1 MRSISILDTTLR
13 DGEQTA
19 GVCFSP
25 EEKLLIAKSL
35 IEQGNLKRIEVCSCK
50 TSDADLQALSS
61 IMRWANDNE
70 YDDYIEVLSFV
81 DGQLSIDW
89 MQQSGCR
96 NINLLAKG
104 SKSHCQKQLKKTP
117 EQHRSDIAVTI
128 DYARQKNINVS
139 VYLEDWSRGV
149 QADDDYVSELLEFF
163 KMMDIGSIHLC
174 DTLGV
179 LDPVLTSKLVRQ
191 TLDDYPELKFEFHAH
206 NDYGLATANS
216 LAAAREGV
224 VGLHCT
230 LNGLGE
236 RAGNASLSEIIVGL
250 KDFNIAETSVSEN
263 SLPNLSRL
271 CASYSL
277 KPIPYNEPI
286 TGEHVFTHVSG
297 IHVDGQ
303 MKDNLYQTT
312 LGPERFG
319 RSWHFPLSKLS
330 GKTTLRYQLDSLDSE
345 DLSVEEQKKIMDKIQ
360 KLSEEKREITND
372 MVSHLIKEI
381 K

>member
-1 MRSISILDTTLR
+1 
-13 DGEQTA
+13 
-19 GVCFSP
+19 
-25 EEKLLIAKSL
+25 
-35 IEQGNLKRIEVCSCK
+35 
-50 TSDADLQALSS
+50 
-61 IMRWANDNE
+61 
-70 YDDYIEVLSFV
+70 
-81 DGQLSIDW
+81 
-89 MQQSGCR
+89 
-96 NINLLAKG
+96 
-104 SKSHCQKQLKKTP
+104 
-117 EQHRSDIAVTI
+117 
-128 DYARQKNINVS
+128 
-139 VYLEDWSRGV
+139 
-149 QADDDYVSELLEFF
+149 
-163 KMMDIGSIHLC
+163 MDIGSIHLC

-224 VGLHCT
+224 AGLHCT